1 ATRGRAWSFSGPR
14 RSGDMRG
21 FVPRPSLTIPRPEL
35 RINWSRANGLVEKGP
50 AGMRFRVFETGSRR
64 SFGLLL
70 GSALMVSLLV
80 TMAVNRGA
88 IADDWG
94 SETPGTVA
102 VPALTLTPAGARL
115 KADVSFLAADAREG

>member
-1 ATRGRAWSFSGPR
+1 
-14 RSGDMRG
+14 
-21 FVPRPSLTIPRPEL
+21 
-35 RINWSRANGLVEKGP
+35 
-50 AGMRFRVFETGSRR
+50 MRFRVFETGSRR

-94 SETPGTVA
+94 SETPVTPVA
-102 VPALTLTPAGARL
+102 LPALTPAESRL
-115 KADVSFLAADAREG
+115 KADVSFLAADAREGRRRDQGHRGRRRLHRRDVQAARAQAGPGPTATSSSST